1 MVTCLPQQGLRSNAK
16 RPSPQRAGESLV
28 NHRGNRT
35 AHEYDKSHPARSSQA
50 HSGPTSHQLRYVME
64 RDAELRK
71 SQDETGD
78 EMLGAQNTPPQK
90 SEAGSL
96 AKNLGGSC
104 IGTSNKRDSI
114 ARKTRRNK
122 VPIHSIS
129 YLARRSSIFFRVNCP
144 PVLSICDEI
153 RGYDQK
159 LGSARFSLPSE

>member
-1 MVTCLPQQGLRSNAK
+1 MMPIKSSVQNASDLQEDRSRVRSNEK

-35 AHEYDKSHPARSSQA
+35 GHHYKSHPACSSQA

-78 EMLGAQNTPPQK
+78 EMLGEQNTPPQK

-114 ARKTRRNK
+114 ASKTRRNK
-122 VPIHSIS
+122 VPIPSIS
-129 YLARRSSIFFRVNCP
+129 YLARRSSTFFRVNCP
-144 PVLSICDEI
+144 ACFVD
-153 RGYDQK
+153 
-159 LGSARFSLPSE
+159 F